1 MVQSRR
7 YATFRSYAALGL
19 ALLALIVVAACG
31 GGSGDDIEPTATE
44 PQAATATPGESPRSD
59 TEMGEAPIFW
69 QPQDE
74 EFQSLRAGEPYKVLF
89 RITGDYDAE
98 TLRIVA
104 EQKVGRSG
112 AEEFEAFLSEPTGE
126 EAPGSY
132 YPVSLDLPKPGRWI
146 VTVLAGDDMVSF
158 TVQVAGPAN

>member
-1 MVQSRR
+1 MVRSRR

-31 GGSGDDIEPTATE
+31 GGSGDNTELTATE
-44 PQAATATPGESPRSD
+44 PHATVTPSPRSD
-59 TEMGEAPIFW
+59 TEMGEQPIFW

-74 EFQSLRAGEPYKVLF
+74 EFKSLRAGEPYKVLF
-89 RITGDYDAE
+89 RITGDYDEE

-104 EQKVGRSG
+104 ERQPGKSD

-132 YPVSLDLPKPGRWI
+132 YPVSLELPQPGTWEL
-146 VTVLAGDDMVSF
+146 TVLAGDDMVSF
-158 TVQVAGPAN
+158 TVQVAGPAG